1 MAENMRYP
9 EVNTIESFGEFDFY
23 PAYDQWVAEAPAGS
37 TLVEVGNYHGRSLI
51 YLSLIAKKANKRLS
65 VVGVDHGIGM
75 GGGSTKEKLLDNVRK
90 FEVMD
95 ILRLVTATSEEGS
108 KLFKDESVW
117 LCFIDDDHTEE
128 GFEKSFKAW
137 FPKVCKGGV
146 VAGHDYIWHTV
157 WETIARLYPQREHG
171 PTSNVWSIKKK

>member
-51 YLSLIAKKANKRLS
+51 YLS
-65 VVGVDHGIGM
+65 
-75 GGGSTKEKLLDNVRK
+75 
-90 FEVMD
+90 
-95 ILRLVTATSEEGS
+95 LRLVTATSEEGS